1 MKLSILIP
9 TLTERSQLLKRL
21 TNILNPQVNRFPGQ
35 VEIIINDAGRSMP
48 TGRKRNELI
57 ALAKGEYFVQID
69 DDDLV
74 PVYYVNEMMSA
85 IAHSPDVVTFK
96 GYMTTNGHNREN
108 FVIKL
113 GEGYE
118 KRNGVYYRFPNHLC
132 CYRKDLVRHVK
143 FPNVT
148 QTEDYQWAVELKRQ
162 RLLKKEVHID
172 KDMYHYDYKNKQIIV
187 PR

>member
-1 MKLSILIP
+1 M
-9 TLTERSQLLKRL
+9 
-21 TNILNPQVNRFPGQ
+21 NILQPQVNRYPGQ
-35 VEIIINDAGRSMP
+35 VEIKIHDAGRSMT

-57 ALAKGEYFVQID
+57 SLSTGEYFVQVD

-74 PVYYVNEMMSA
+74 PVYYVNELMSA
-85 IAHSPDVVTFK
+85 IKDNPDVITFC
-96 GYMTTNGHNREN
+96 GYMTTNGENREN

-118 KRNGVYYRFPNHLC
+118 KRDGIYYRFPNHLC
-132 CYRKDLVRHVK
+132 CYRKDLVKHVK

-148 QTEDYQWAVELKRQ
+148 YTEDYQWSVEIKRQ
-162 RLLKKEVHID
+162 KLLKKEVHIG
-172 KDMYHYDYKNKQIIV
+172 KDMYIYDYKTKLSRL